1 MKNRLEEGGVHGVDP
16 QRRRVLTGLGAA
28 AAAAAAESLLHPGF
42 ALAQAPQYGARRR
55 IDVHHHF
62 LPPAYREEIR
72 DALVASATGSPG
84 FGLVMKWSPQ
94 MSLDAMD
101 EFGVAAA
108 VLSIS
113 TPGVWFGNV
122 ADARRLAREC
132 NEYGARMMQDHP
144 GRFGLF
150 AAVPLPD
157 VDGGLA
163 EAVYAL
169 DTLHADGIGL
179 LSSYGDKWLGDPAF
193 APLFDELN
201 RRKAVVFVH
210 PSVANCCGSTL
221 PQVPPALIE
230 LLFDTTRTI
239 TSLLYSGTLTRCPDI
254 RFVFC
259 HGGGATAQMAQRIA
273 APARNPA
280 IAAKFPL
287 GVMHEIQKLYVDIA
301 DMTSPASHAGVRDT
315 FGAQRILF
323 GSDFPFVPT
332 LAATVG
338 GLGQLK
344 LPAAELR
351 AIERGNALA
360 LVPRLAS
367 ANAIRLSAARAAA
380 R

>member
-1 MKNRLEEGGVHGVDP
+1 MKNRLAEGGVHGVDP
-16 QRRRVLTGLGAA
+16 QRRRVITSLGVASAA
-28 AAAAAAESLLHPGF
+28 WAAGSLLHSGG
-42 ALAQAPQYGARRR
+42 ALARAPLSAPRRR

-84 FGLVMKWSPQ
+84 FALVMQWSPQ

-101 EFGVAAA
+101 EFGVASAL
-108 VLSIS
+108 LSIS
-113 TPGVWFGNV
+113 TPGVSFGDD
-122 ADARRLAREC
+122 AEARRLARVC

-150 AAVPLPD
+150 AALPLPD
-157 VDGGLA
+157 LEGSLA
-163 EAVYAL
+163 EAAYAL

-193 APLFDELN
+193 APLFDEMN

-210 PSVANCCGSTL
+210 PSVASCCGATL

-230 LLFDTTRTI
+230 LLFDTTRAI

-301 DMTSPASHAGVRDT
+301 DMTSPPSYDGIREV
-315 FGAQRILF
+315 FGTQRILF

-332 LAATVG
+332 LAAAVG
-338 GLGQLK
+338 GVAQLK
-344 LPAAELR
+344 LPVAELR

-360 LVPRLAS
+360 LVPRFAS
-367 ANAIRLSAARAAA
+367 RDAIRVSATRAADL
-380 R
+380 